1 MQDQTNDP
9 VKNLAI
15 RDLLFYKIPRGLRFN
30 DRMSMNYS
38 KELRVPFLDHKLAE
52 FALGLPIDL
61 LINEKG
67 TKVIFRD
74 ILAKNN
80 GESIAYANKRSVQ
93 SPQREWIGNEW
104 ADKILAI
111 LKSESFNARGW
122 VNQKRAL
129 EKYERYLSGK
139 QTNSFLF
146 GNGLTLNYGLENF

>member
-122 VNQKRAL
+122 VNQKEHL
-129 EKYERYLSGK
+129 KNTKDICQGNK
-139 QTNSFLF
+139 QTLFLF
-146 GNGLTLNYGLENF
+146 GNGLTLNYGLDNF